1 MPPATI
7 SHSTS
12 ASCLSLSVITG
23 PAGRGRSGL
32 RRQAAVAM
40 LDRRRRRASTLKT
53 PGRHAIDR
61 ASSSG
66 YSNTSL
72 KILGAISAADKPPSA
87 PPNDIHR

>member
-12 ASCLSLSVITG
+12 ASCLSLSVISG
-23 PAGRGRSGL
+23 LAGRRRSGL
-32 RRQAAVAM
+32 RRQTAVAM
-40 LDRRRRRASTLKT
+40 LPQAAQGGALNT
-53 PGRHAIDR
+53 PGRQAIDS

-72 KILGAISAADKPPSA
+72 KILGAISAADRPPSA